1 MEAQN
6 KDSVQDQSG
15 NISKPLLPAVF
26 SDLLTEHD
34 YYCSDSSWFNL
45 GFDTNY
51 KTFKDFHAEMGE
63 SDDDMNLV
71 FRFDIKQRDSDETQS
86 EIPSYYMEI
95 FMVHQRKGRFVPFF
109 IENVFEEDF
118 ELLINYLQKKYAK
131 IQQIWSPFSTSVK

>member
-1 MEAQN
+1 MEVQN
-6 KDSVQDQSG
+6 NNSIQDQSG

-26 SDLLTEHD
+26 SDLLAEHD

-51 KTFKDFHAEMGE
+51 KTFKDFHAEMGQ

-71 FRFDIKQRDSDETQS
+71 FRFDIKEREQNEIENETS
-86 EIPSYYMEI
+86 KYYMEI

-118 ELLINYLQKKYAK
+118 ELLKQYLEKKYLK
-131 IQQIWSPFSTSVK
+131 IQQIWSPFSSSAK